1 MIETTGRA
9 RRWVCLDIGETL
21 IDETRVWTTWA
32 HVLGVTPLVLH
43 AALGA
48 AVAAGG
54 SYPAALGRFDPKWSD
69 RFEEFSERY
78 EGFKPDDLYPDVL
91 PSLAALAK
99 AGLGVAVI
107 GNQPASRTAE
117 LRAIGVTPE
126 VMVMSEELGVSKPDA
141 AFYDAVVEHLDVT
154 EPDLI
159 TYVGDRVDN
168 DILPAI
174 GHGLRAI
181 HLRRGP
187 WGIIG
192 PQDDGT
198 ATAVADSLGQ
208 VVQLVSEDQP
218 APGVTTTP

>member
-1 MIETTGRA
+1 MTSAAGGA

-54 SYPAALGRFDPKWSD
+54 SYPAALGRFDPNWSA
-69 RFEEFSERY
+69 RFDEFAQRY
-78 EGFKPDDLYPDVL
+78 EGFRPSDLYADVL
-91 PSLAALAK
+91 PSLAALTG

-107 GNQPASRTAE
+107 GNQPASRTEE
-117 LRAIGVTPE
+117 LRAIGVVPE
-126 VMVMSEELGVSKPDA
+126 VMVMSEELGVSKPDP
-141 AFYDAVVEHLDVT
+141 AFYDAVLRHLGVSQ
-154 EPDLI
+154 PDHV
-159 TYVGDRVDN
+159 TYVGDRLDN
-168 DILPAI
+168 DIVPAI
-174 GHGLRAI
+174 AHGLQAI

-198 ATAVADSLGQ
+198 ATAVADSLPE
-208 VVQLVSEDQP
+208 VVELVTG
-218 APGVTTTP
+218 APGNP